1 MNVLKVF
8 SNIVPV
14 GSPVAKKLKA
24 ELEAEKEELH
34 FGTLVSFKNHED
46 GLQAFSHNVSTFT
59 SDPAPKHFA
68 EALEAV
74 IADKTLEP
82 RQTDPLEIIQ
92 AWKKYD
98 EVRPVIFTK
107 KAMLSTAEIALKD
120 AVDKRFIT
128 YMQVCLCC
136 GT

>member
-8 SNIVPV
+8 SNSVPV

-74 IADKTLEP
+74 IVDKTLEP
-82 RQTDPLEIIQ
+82 CQT
-92 AWKKYD
+92 
-98 EVRPVIFTK
+98 
-107 KAMLSTAEIALKD
+107 
-120 AVDKRFIT
+120 
-128 YMQVCLCC
+128 
-136 GT
+136 G

>member
-1 MNVLKVF
+1 MSAL
-8 SNIVPV
+8 S
-14 GSPVAKKLKA
+14 
-24 ELEAEKEELH
+24 
-34 FGTLVSFKNHED
+34 LVTPHQSI
-46 GLQAFSHNVSTFT
+46 
-59 SDPAPKHFA
+59 FA

-74 IADKTLEP
+74 IAVDKMLEP

-128 YMQVCLCC
+128 YMQVCLCF

>member
-24 ELEAEKEELH
+24 EFELEAEKEELH
-34 FGTLVSFKNHED
+34 FGTLVPFKNHED

-68 EALEAV
+68 EPLEAV
-74 IADKTLEP
+74 IVDKMLEP
-82 RQTDPLEIIQ
+82 CQTDPLEIIQ
-92 AWKKYD
+92 A
-98 EVRPVIFTK
+98 K
-107 KAMLSTAEIALKD
+107 KAMLSTAEIVLKD
-120 AVDKRFIT
+120 AVDKWFIK

-136 GT
+136 GTWSWSKG